1 METVLK
7 QTRNMKVG
15 DIVLYYGT
23 PTVITSK
30 VETYPDRYTIWL
42 SYISTNKDGAVI
54 VTSFQSYFTG
64 DSQTGS
70 IIL

>member
-15 DIVLYYGT
+15 DIVLYYCT

-30 VETYPDRYTIWL
+30 VETSPDRYTIWL
-42 SYISTNKDGAVI
+42 SYINTKDGTVI
-54 VTSFQSYFTG
+54 VTSFQVYFTG
-64 DSQTGS
+64 DSLTGT